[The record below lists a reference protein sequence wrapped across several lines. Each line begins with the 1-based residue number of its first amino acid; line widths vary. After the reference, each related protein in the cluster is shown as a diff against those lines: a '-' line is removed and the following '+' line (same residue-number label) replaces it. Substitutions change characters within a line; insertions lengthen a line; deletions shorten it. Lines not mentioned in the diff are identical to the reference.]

1 MKKTFFFIAFI
12 LTSLAFGHNAF
23 SQSYGI
29 FFGDLEVTEENADDI
44 FGDGLASYDPESNAL
59 ELKDGFNYHLS
70 HGKVVISTG
79 DDFVIV
85 LNGKA
90 EIYASVECRDY
101 ITFKCTGA
109 DTLSITSNIS
119 GSALKCM
126 GLTIPQNVCLNL
138 LSRNSQQDMYA
149 LDCDN
154 YLTID
159 GGSLFAEVTTS
170 SLAVKTKE
178 LEMTSSYLLKPRGG
192 FVSSTWGGICFA
204 DGLPAKVVWI
214 VPDNYYNIGEHTV
227 SNDVSVQK
235 IYENGQ
241 IIIIKDGKRY
251 NIAGQLL
258 R

>member
-12 LTSLAFGHNAF
+12 LTSLAFGQNAF

-29 FFGDLEVTEENADDI
+29 VFGDLEVTEENAGDI
-44 FGDGLASYDPESNAL
+44 FGDGMASYDHGSNAL
-59 ELKDGFNYHLS
+59 ELRDGFIYRLS
-70 HGKVVISTG
+70 HGKVVISTS

-90 EIYASVECRDY
+90 EIYASVECQDFL
-101 ITFKCTGA
+101 TFKSSGY
-109 DTLSITSNIS
+109 DTLCITSNIS
-119 GSALKCM
+119 GSALKCR
-126 GLTIPQNVCLNL
+126 GLAIPNNVCLNL

-149 LDCDN
+149 LDCDY

-159 GGSLFAEVTTS
+159 GGSLFAEVTTA
-170 SLAVKTKE
+170 SLAVKTRE

-204 DGLPAKVVWI
+204 DGLPAKTVWI
-214 VPDNYYNIGEHTV
+214 VPSNSGIGEHPAT
-227 SNDVSVQK
+227 NEASVQK

-241 IIIIKDGKRY
+241 VLIIKDGKQY
-251 NIAGQLL
+251 NIAGQQLN
-258 R
+258 